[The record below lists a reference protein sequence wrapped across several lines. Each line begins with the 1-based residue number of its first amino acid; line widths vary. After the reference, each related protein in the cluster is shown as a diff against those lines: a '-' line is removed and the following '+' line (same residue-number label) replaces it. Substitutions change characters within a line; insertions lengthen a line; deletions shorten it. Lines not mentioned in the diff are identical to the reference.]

1 MNDQLWIQT
10 TRRRGTMLKLVRE
23 GHEEQLSRM
32 DDFEMFAMMQDIGV
46 TMSRNQV
53 MTMLQDLAA
62 LGLVKFRT
70 EWSEGGERYVG
81 KDIELTAAGTALVVR
96 RRNTD
101 EVRFD

>member
-1 MNDQLWIQT
+1 MADHLWIQT
-10 TRRRGTMLKLVRE
+10 TRRRGTILKLVRE

-32 DDFEMFAMMQDIGV
+32 DDFEMFAILQDIGV

-53 MTMLQDLAA
+53 MTMLQDLAE
-62 LGLVKFRT
+62 LGLMKFRT
-70 EWSEGGERYVG
+70 EFDQRGERYVAR
-81 KDIELTAAGTALVVR
+81 DIELTAAGTALVVR